1 MSETDQSSPR
11 PRPIIGALGLGKVIA
26 IGLTIGLAL
35 GLLGGLLGLPTGVVG
50 GLTGG
55 VIVVTLNALA
65 KRKS

>member
-1 MSETDQSSPR
+1 MSETNQSSPR
-11 PRPIIGALGLGKVIA
+11 FRQIIGTLGLGKVIA
-26 IGLTIGLAL
+26 IGLGIGIGL

-65 KRKS
+65 RRKS